1 MSCTLCGK
9 PRTAKH
15 PTLRRCD
22 EHYLEYRQSSGRASH
37 AQTRA
42 SLFEVLGHTCVRCG
56 FADKRALQV
65 DHINGDGAEHR
76 RRETNATG
84 LLRSVKARPH
94 LFQVLCAN
102 CNWIKKSELGENPG
116 RIRETSLA

>member
-1 MSCTLCGK
+1 MEYARAAG
-9 PRTAKH
+9 RT
-15 PTLRRCD
+15 
-22 EHYLEYRQSSGRASH
+22 SH
-37 AQTRA
+37 ANTRNA
-42 SLFEVLGHTCVRCG
+42 LFDILGHECSRCG

-76 RRETNATG
+76 RRETNAAG

-94 LFQVLCAN
+94 LFQILCAN

-116 RIRETSLA
+116 RVRETSLA

>member
-1 MSCTLCGK
+1 MTCTICGG

-22 EHYLEYRQSSGRASH
+22 SHYLEYARGASKASH
-37 AQTRA
+37 ERTRLA
-42 SLFEVLGHTCVRCG
+42 VFDVLGHECVRCG
-56 FADKRALQV
+56 FDDKRALQV

-76 RRETNATG
+76 RRETNAVG
-84 LLRSVKARPH
+84 LLRGVKARPH
-94 LFQVLCAN
+94 LFQILCAN

-116 RIRETSLA
+116 RVRESYLA